1 MLNVNLLKAFDSNYI
16 FMLQC
21 DVTGQRAV
29 VDPGDSEPV
38 MSFLDEDALHNILI
52 THHHYD
58 HVGGV
63 AKLCD
68 IYNSDVICARCDEHR
83 IPRATT
89 TVVEGD
95 EVMVGASKAKVLRLD
110 GHTIGHIAY
119 YFEQEKM
126 LFCGDT
132 LFSGGCGRLFEGSAD
147 DMFNSLVKLKGLPD
161 DVAVYCAHEYTMD
174 NFKFA
179 VSVADG
185 RCYQQALVQAEKV
198 REQGLPTIPTT
209 IGYERSH
216 NIFMRAATVEAFAKL
231 RKQKDS
237 F

>member
-1 MLNVNLLKAFDSNYI
+1 MLNVELLKAFDSNYI

-38 MSFLDEDALHNILI
+38 MSFLAEDTLHNILI
-52 THHHYD
+52 THHHHD
-58 HVGGV
+58 HIGGV
-63 AKLCD
+63 DKLCD
-68 IYNSDVICARCDEHR
+68 VYSPDIICARCDVHR

-161 DVAVYCAHEYTMD
+161 DVAVYCAHEYTVD

-179 VSVADG
+179 VSVADDD
-185 RCYQQALVQAEKV
+185 CYQQALKQAEKV

-231 RKQKDS
+231 RRQKDS